1 MDWNLKTPSWD
12 FTQLEQDA
20 LKNINTIGASGSF
33 VEHRTTSGNFS
44 VDLKLGQ
51 VSNNM
56 GTKYVVNEPGVFK
69 VAPSPSEP
77 SKRARGSGN
86 GTQPLSCLVDGCVS
100 DLSNYRDYH
109 RRHKVCEL
117 HSKTPQVS
125 IGGLKQRFCQQCS
138 RFHSLNEFD
147 EGKRSCRKRLDGHN
161 RRRRKPQSDSLSR
174 SILSHYQGSQLLPFS
189 TSHVYPS
196 TIVMNHSWCDI
207 ANNTEVDARLHVQQE
222 PTHFPDKHNIYLGSS
237 SNNNIHKIGK
247 QVTLMQGDNPESSVI
262 RPPVKTID
270 FSENEGGRSKMLY
283 DRFTTPGHESSC
295 ALSLLSSLQTQSPG
309 TGFSEAEQDR
319 HLISFLQPLDVSLGH
334 HNNLEPVNSVLNG
347 SVSNADINCSGMFHI
362 ASNDVG
368 NEAPPPSLPF
378 HWQ

>member
-12 FTQLEQDA
+12 FAQLEQDA
-20 LKNINTIGASGSF
+20 LKNINTTIEASSSF
-33 VEHRTTSGNFS
+33 VEQRTASGDFS

-51 VSNNM
+51 VGDL
-56 GTKYVVNEPGVFK
+56 GTRYVVNEPGVFK
-69 VAPSPSEP
+69 MAPSPSEP

-86 GTQPLSCLVDGCVS
+86 GAQPLSCLVDGCIS

-117 HSKTPQVS
+117 HSKTPQVT

-138 RFHSLNEFD
+138 RFHSLDEFD

-161 RRRRKPQSDSLSR
+161 RRRRKPQPESLSR

-189 TSHVYPS
+189 TSCVYPS
-196 TIVMNHSWCDI
+196 TIVMNHSWCG
-207 ANNTEVDARLHVQQE
+207 AANTETNVRLQGQPE

-237 SNNNIHKIGK
+237 SNDSSYKIGK
-247 QVTLMQGDNPESSVI
+247 QLPFLQSDNPSEFSVCQ
-262 RPPVKTID
+262 PPVKTVA
-270 FSENEGGRSKMLY
+270 FSENGGDQSKMLY
-283 DRFTTPGHESSC
+283 DRFTTPGHESDC
-295 ALSLLSSLQTQSPG
+295 ALSLLSSLQTQSSRIG
-309 TGFSEAEQDR
+309 LSQVEQDR
-319 HLISFLQPLDVSLGH
+319 NLISFLHPLDVNLGNHSSL
-334 HNNLEPVNSVLNG
+334 NPVDSVLNG

-362 ASNDVG
+362 ASDDGG
-368 NEAPPPSLPF
+368 NEAPTPSLPF